1 MKKIFFIL
9 SIFLTLFSFS
19 SCEKDE
25 SLDPLPTIVS
35 GQFIRLEPV
44 NKLLSFDQIDNT
56 YFSGLLT
63 NPGNN
68 VVRYELFVRYTTSAT
83 EITSQ
88 NYVSLLNITSFP
100 YDLKITPQMLATALG
115 KNVSDFEEGSKFN
128 FLAYAY
134 DANGNVTD
142 YNSLSSTV
150 KTQPGMKQAFKFL
163 TKLVNDL
170 TISQTPNF
178 NIYE

>member
-9 SIFLTLFSFS
+9 SIFLTLFVFS

-35 GQFIRLEPV
+35 GQFVRIEPTKRLLAIEHIE
-44 NKLLSFDQIDNT
+44 DT
-56 YFSGLLT
+56 YFGGMLT

-68 VVRYELFVRYTTSAT
+68 VVRYELFVRFTSD
-83 EITSQ
+83 IGIVNQ
-88 NYVSLLNITSFP
+88 NYVPLVTISSFP

-115 KNVSDFEEGSKFN
+115 MNISDFKKSSKLN

-134 DANGNVTD
+134 DANENVTD

-163 TKLVNDL
+163 TKFESDL
-170 TISQTPNF
+170 TISNNPNIS
-178 NIYE
+178 IYD